1 MREYV
6 SVVLLGRKGN
16 PFQGPRVGS
25 YLALGIELSEETHV
39 QTKQYIFLGRGA
51 WVESSRAREP
61 RRTVVLHDLQSQVL

>member
-25 YLALGIELSEETHV
+25 YLALGIELSEETHML
-39 QTKQYIFLGRGA
+39 TKPETFLGRA
-51 WVESSRAREP
+51 VLVESSRLREP
-61 RRTVVLHDLQSQVL
+61 RRIALPCSLQSQVL